1 MKIIKILNI
10 IPVIYTEGLKSAL
23 EDRKKLADDIWN
35 ETNGLVK
42 LDNVAIEK
50 GTASIESSY
59 DDILTLL
66 TYFKK

>member
-59 DDILTLL
+59 DILTLL